1 MADLW
6 ERKTIVS
13 GSKRGTYRLQESI
26 HNFVEHFRK
35 LSTDQ
40 EGEDNVKRPQAKL
53 VTREA
58 AKL

>member
-6 ERKTIVS
+6 ERKAIVS

-26 HNFVEHFRK
+26 HNFVEHLRK

-40 EGEDNVKRPQAKL
+40 EGEDKSNDHRQN
-53 VTREA
+53 
-58 AKL
+58 